1 MKVEHT
7 GHADGLDMGRRYLEL
22 RMTSRVSVWAIG
34 QMKKVKE
41 GRHWD
46 GWNSIWAT
54 LVGYVYLI
62 SKQS

>member
-22 RMTSRVSVWAIG
+22 RMTSRVSVWAIR

-41 GRHWD
+41 DAGMGGIPFGPH
-46 GWNSIWAT
+46 
-54 LVGYVYLI
+54 
-62 SKQS
+62 